1 MMKKV
6 RPRDKPPVIF
16 LRFFRWFCHPSLRK
30 HIEGDLMEL
39 YNERLNTSGRR
50 SADIKFAL
58 DVLLLF
64 RPGIIRSAKASHTL
78 NQYGMFKNYFNV
90 SIRNILKYKV
100 FSFINVFGLS
110 VAMAVCMLIM
120 LMLADQ
126 KSYDQFHLKKD
137 RIYRIIS
144 DEDNS
149 KAPNAVTAF
158 PLAEALRSDYPV
170 VEETTHLVRGI
181 GGELTYNERTRE
193 TGGYFADPAFFSVF
207 SYPLESGDKD
217 HALSLP
223 NTMVMTKEYAHT
235 FFGDE
240 PPLGK
245 TVELTDRG
253 LLNAGDTQGAVRTSW
268 GSFTVTGVLASPPG
282 KTHLKFDVLVSSASR
297 KVLQESGVVGDLTNN
312 WNDEQ
317 CYTYVVLD
325 PDKYRGDLTAAL
337 HDLVSRKYTGPDV
350 PKGLRLME
358 QALQDITPGIHVRN
372 EPSSSMPVVAY
383 YFLSLLALLIL
394 LSACLN
400 YANLS
405 TARSLTRAKEIG
417 IRKVTGAYR
426 KNLVYQF
433 LSESVITS
441 LLALAMAI
449 LLLVFIKPAFRGLW
463 INQHLNFDLR
473 GNISVY
479 LAFIGFALFVGVV
492 AGIYPALRLSRH
504 QPVQALKGSEE
515 RKGKMGMR
523 KVLSIS
529 QFVISMFFIT
539 TSILIYNQV
548 RYFLE
553 FEYGFNAHNIVNIPL
568 QGNDFHKVSEALRAV
583 PGVSAVSGSDIVP
596 ATGTENGTSLRISGS
611 EEEYESVGVLLTDE
625 NFTDNLSLELVAG
638 KGLPVV
644 TDSASR
650 SVLVNEAAVK
660 AFGFQRPAEMI
671 GQLLES
677 KWDSVNLEVVGVVK
691 DFRFRM
697 LLNEDRIGPL
707 VLRNQPGNFQYA
719 NIRIAS
725 SDLPRTLSALEKR
738 WKQVDAVH
746 PFKYEFFDDQL
757 DAMYRGIFDLVSIL
771 GSIAFLAIVIACLG
785 MLGMATLT
793 AERKKKEVGIR
804 KVLGAE
810 VFGIVL
816 LLSREFLVMLAISVC
831 IGIPM
836 SYFINNLWLQMLP
849 NRVDFG
855 FGTVILGSLI
865 LLVLGSI
872 TIGSQTLRASRRNPV
887 EVLKM
892 E

>member
-1 MMKKV
+1 
-6 RPRDKPPVIF
+6 
-16 LRFFRWFCHPSLRK
+16 
-30 HIEGDLMEL
+30 MEL
-39 YNERLNTSGRR
+39 YHERIQQVGKFR
-50 SADIKFAL
+50 SDIRFIR

-64 RPGIIRSAKASHTL
+64 RPGIVRPIKLL
-78 NQYGMFKNYFNV
+78 NNLNRYDMSRNYFKV

-126 KSYDQFHLKKD
+126 KSYDQFHVKKD

-149 KAPNAVTAF
+149 RAPNAVTAF
-158 PLAEALRSDYPV
+158 PLGEALRSDYPV

-181 GGELTYNERTRE
+181 GGELTYNQRTRE
-193 TGGYFADPAFFSVF
+193 VHGYFADPAFFSVF

-217 HALSLP
+217 QALSLP
-223 NTMVMTKEYAHT
+223 NTMILTKEYALT
-235 FFGDE
+235 LFGDE

-253 LLNAGDTQGAVRTSW
+253 LLNAGDTQGAGRTSW
-268 GSFTVTGVLASPPG
+268 GSFTITGVLAGTSH

-317 CYTYVVLD
+317 CYTYAVLD
-325 PDKYRGDLTAAL
+325 PGKHSEDLVAAL

-350 PKGLRLME
+350 PKGFKLVG
-358 QALQDITPGIHVRN
+358 QALQEITPGIHVRN
-372 EPSSSMPVVAY
+372 EPSSSMPVGAY

-400 YANLS
+400 YTNLS

-417 IRKVTGAYR
+417 IRKVSGAYR

-441 LLALAMAI
+441 LLALAMAF

-473 GNISVY
+473 GNIPVY
-479 LAFIGFALFVGVV
+479 FIFVGFALFVGII

-515 RKGKMGMR
+515 RRKGRLGMR
-523 KVLSIS
+523 KALSIS
-529 QFVISMFFIT
+529 QFVISLFFIT

-548 RYFLE
+548 KYFLE

-568 QGNDFHKVSEALRAV
+568 QGNDFRKVSEELRSV

-611 EEEYESVGVLLTDE
+611 EEEYKSVGVLLTDE
-625 NFTDNLSLELVAG
+625 NFADNLSLELVAG
-638 KGLPVV
+638 KDLPVV
-644 TDSASR
+644 TDSMSR
-650 SVLVNEAAVK
+650 SILVNEAAVK
-660 AFGFQRPAEMI
+660 ALGYSRPAEMI

-677 KWDSVNLEVVGVVK
+677 KWDSVDLEVVGVVK
-691 DFRFRM
+691 DFRFKM

-707 VLRNQPGNFQYA
+707 MIRNQPGNFQYA
-719 NIRIAS
+719 NVKIAS

-757 DAMYRGIFDLVSIL
+757 AAMYRGIFDLVSIL

-810 VFGIVL
+810 TLGIAL
-816 LLSREFLVMLAISVC
+816 LLSREFLAMLVISVC
-831 IGIPM
+831 IGSPM
-836 SYFINNLWLQMLP
+836 SYFINNLWLQKLP
-849 NRVDFG
+849 NRIDFG
-855 FGTVILGSLI
+855 FGTVFLGSLI
-865 LLVLGSI
+865 LLVLGAI

-887 EVLKM
+887 ETLKM